1 MADGHPVLNEPVLV
15 RRGLRLDECVTET
28 CLAVKV
34 LKRFASETLKLVG
47 PLRGVSKFVCY
58 FPIFP
63 GTDDGFPQAQS
74 QCPRAC
80 EYTRHCKRVRYF
92 DDDHVLVL
100 LGPAHLVPAGFCR
113 AVELL
118 LEPNCSSAGA
128 EFSFCLQVPVVT
140 TVPITQVGPFAIN
153 LLARDPLPFM

>member
-47 PLRGVSKFVCY
+47 PLRGVSNFVCY

-63 GTDDGFPQAQS
+63 EQMTVSRRRSPS
-74 QCPRAC
+74 
-80 EYTRHCKRVRYF
+80 V
-92 DDDHVLVL
+92 
-100 LGPAHLVPAGFCR
+100 
-113 AVELL
+113 
-118 LEPNCSSAGA
+118 LEPASTPDIASGCAISMM
-128 EFSFCLQVPVVT
+128 T
-140 TVPITQVGPFAIN
+140 TFWCFW
-153 LLARDPLPFM
+153 DPRN